1 MAFNRLLVL
10 MAVAA
15 ICCNSVSADPDLLQ
29 DVCVA
34 DLTSTIKVNG
44 YPCKEQ
50 VTPDDFF
57 FAGLAVPG
65 VINTTMGSAVT
76 PASVMK
82 LPGLNALGIS
92 MARIDYA
99 GGGLNP
105 PHLHPRASELAYVL
119 EGELEMGFI
128 TTKDVLISKVCKKG
142 EMFVFPKA
150 LVHYQKNNQ
159 KSPAS
164 LLVAF
169 NSQFPGTQPI
179 APTLFGATPPVPD
192 SVLSM
197 AFQVDTPV
205 VTNIKGKFVKK
216 AS

>member
-1 MAFNRLLVL
+1 MYETA
-10 MAVAA
+10 
-15 ICCNSVSADPDLLQ
+15 
-29 DVCVA
+29 
-34 DLTSTIKVNG
+34 IKVNG
-44 YPCKEQ
+44 YPCREPF
-50 VTPDDFF
+50 TTEDFF
-57 FAGLAVPG
+57 FAGLAEPG
-65 VINTTMGSAVT
+65 VINTSMGAVVT
-76 PASVMK
+76 AASVLK

-128 TTKDVLISKVCKKG
+128 TTKDVLISKVIKKG
-142 EMFVFPKA
+142 EMFVFPKG
-150 LVHYQKNNQ
+150 LVHYQKNNR
-159 KSPAS
+159 KDPAS

-192 SVLSM
+192 IVLSM

-205 VTNIKGKFVKK
+205 ITNIKSKFAKK
-216 AS
+216 